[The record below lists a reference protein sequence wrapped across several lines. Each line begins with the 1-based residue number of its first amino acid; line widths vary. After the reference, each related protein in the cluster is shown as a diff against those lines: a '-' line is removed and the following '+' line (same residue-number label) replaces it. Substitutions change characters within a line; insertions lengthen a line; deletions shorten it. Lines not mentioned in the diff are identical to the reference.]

1 MTSKYRQPKPR
12 RVMGRIRIRTT
23 GSWSY
28 VAVQDTALFVDHEE
42 GVRLVAPST
51 TNDSPEA
58 RRGWPGCSLSVDE
71 DDDKVV
77 VNRVESAEREVRL

>member
-1 MTSKYRQPKPR
+1 
-12 RVMGRIRIRTT
+12 
-23 GSWSY
+23 